1 MEIRVRVAGT
11 IQTLDRNKVKR
22 ILLTE
27 RDPVN

>member
-1 MEIRVRVAGT
+1 VAGT

-27 RDPVN
+27 RDPAD

>member
-1 MEIRVRVAGT
+1 MQITVRVAGS

-27 RDPVN
+27 REAAN